1 MHTKDDQKLKG
12 QGKTST
18 QFSTEN
24 PNELLELYFNKM
36 TPPFFEAL
44 QKELFHETASHPLV
58 RSLMANNGWLPLGIL
73 NNSKMDIVMEF
84 WEIEQVL
91 KNNVRSTSKTI
102 ETHLYC
108 PRDGS
113 CAQTHTLINTGKL
126 AVNSWKFCHSTEKQF
141 LYLTLEGTS
150 SMYLYPKMPGFH
162 EEIFFYG
169 VLLSFIEIFPLN
181 YESSNFLFLVIFYY
195 WNNIYQF

>member
-1 MHTKDDQKLKG
+1 
-12 QGKTST
+12 
-18 QFSTEN
+18 
-24 PNELLELYFNKM
+24 M

-44 QKELFHETASHPLV
+44 QKEIFHETASHPLV

-73 NNSKMDIVMEF
+73 NNSKMDVAMEF
-84 WEIEQVL
+84 WETEQVH
-91 KNNVRSTSKTI
+91 KSNESSTSKTI

-162 EEIFFYG
+162 EEIFFMVLT
-169 VLLSFIEIFPLN
+169 VLLRFSPSIMKVVTFNFI
-181 YESSNFLFLVIFYY
+181 LVIFYY